1 MNLRLYLPFEL
12 NTDIWKMQTN
22 VGKFDWLARINLE
35 INNDRRNYSPK
46 KGRVFPRQCR
56 ILQIVSSFTLRSLL
70 LNRLMHLFLSISV
83 FTRELFVEYNAYIS
97 LSLLFHFVIFVVT
110 SLYTMKL
117 HKLNQPVPDKP
128 VSFAES
134 DDNDNF

>member
-1 MNLRLYLPFEL
+1 
-12 NTDIWKMQTN
+12 
-22 VGKFDWLARINLE
+22 
-35 INNDRRNYSPK
+35 
-46 KGRVFPRQCR
+46 
-56 ILQIVSSFTLRSLL
+56 
-70 LNRLMHLFLSISV
+70 MHLFLSISV